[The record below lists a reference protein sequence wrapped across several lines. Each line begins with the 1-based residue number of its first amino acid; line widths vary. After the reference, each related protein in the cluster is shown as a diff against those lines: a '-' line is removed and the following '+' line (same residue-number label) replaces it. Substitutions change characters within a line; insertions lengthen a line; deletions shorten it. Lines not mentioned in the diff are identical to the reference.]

1 MQALMPRAG
10 YSVVVVRPEHVAS
23 TRSRI
28 GESPRVL
35 VVSEAELLQVQH
47 SFLQR
52 TPDVLVMHADLAAT
66 SRGATMIS
74 ALKAAGM
81 DGGAAI
87 RVFIEDDGMTPMLLA
102 TETNLAPE
110 DIVLETSRPLD
121 RAGTRQASRFPMH
134 RRTIA
139 VNGEAAQLV
148 DLSVS
153 GAQVQAGIRLHPLKV
168 ARLVVP
174 GDSGDLRM
182 QGTIAWATGVPAGGT
197 IQYRAGI
204 EFVKPDKQLLAA
216 FCEKHGDAPDPLLGG
231 LEQRR
236 A

>member
-1 MQALMPRAG
+1 MQALMPPSG
-10 YSVVVVRPEHVAS
+10 YSVVIVRPEHVAS
-23 TRSRI
+23 AKSRI
-28 GESPRVL
+28 GDAQRVL
-35 VVSEAELLQVQH
+35 VVSEAELLQVQ
-47 SFLQR
+47 SAFLR
-52 TPDVLVMHADLAAT
+52 RRPDVLVMHADLAGT
-66 SRGATMIS
+66 SRGAAMIS

-87 RVFIEDDGMTPMLLA
+87 RVFIEDDGQTPMLIV
-102 TETNLAPE
+102 TEANLPPE

-121 RAGTRQASRFPMH
+121 RVGTRQTPRFPMH

-148 DLSVS
+148 DLSIS
-153 GAQVQAGIRLHPLKV
+153 GAQVQARMRLHPLKV

-182 QGTIAWATGVPAGGT
+182 QGTIAWATGVLAAGT

-231 LEQRR
+231 LEHRQ